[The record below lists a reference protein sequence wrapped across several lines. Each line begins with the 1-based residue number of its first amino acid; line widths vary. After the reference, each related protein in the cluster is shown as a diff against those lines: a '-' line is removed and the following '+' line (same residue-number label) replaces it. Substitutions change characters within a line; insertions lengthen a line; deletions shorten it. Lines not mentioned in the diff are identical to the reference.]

1 MITAE
6 RLRVLVEVAHAGS
19 IATAARRMGFTPS
32 ALSQQLARLEREVGC
47 ALLDR
52 RPTGAAL
59 TEAGRLLVAHGE
71 AITGELR
78 AAELAIAE
86 LRELPA
92 TDLSVG
98 AFATAGQVLLP
109 PALRAFRQ
117 AHPRTRLRLTDL
129 EPPDGYDLVLSGDL
143 DLLIT
148 HRYPGVRL
156 PPSRGLARRPLL
168 ADRLRLVLP
177 ADHALANAR
186 RPRFEDFAEDDWIS
200 GDDAA
205 PSRVCFESL
214 VAETGVAPRVAY
226 ETRDYAVI
234 LALVRAGLG
243 VSFVPDTLLAG
254 AGQDGLVVR
263 DLTGRRPVREIHTV
277 HRDRPPAHVTTMV
290 SLLAESAARFTARSS
305 SSPSRG

>member
-47 ALLDR
+47 TLLER
-52 RPTGAAL
+52 RPAGASL
-59 TEAGRLLVAHGE
+59 TEAGRLLVGHGE
-71 AITGELR
+71 TIAGELR
-78 AAELAIAE
+78 AAEQAVSE

-92 TDLSVG
+92 ADLSIG
-98 AFATAGQVLLP
+98 TFATAGQLLLP
-109 PALRAFRQ
+109 AAMRAFRE

-129 EPPDGYDLVLSGDL
+129 EPPDGYDLVVAGDL

-156 PPSRGLARRPLL
+156 PPARGLARRPLL

-177 ADHALANAR
+177 AEHPLANAAR
-186 RPRFEDFAEDDWIS
+186 IRFEDFADDDWIS
-200 GDDAA
+200 GDERA
-205 PSRVCFESL
+205 PSRACFESL

-226 ETRDYAVI
+226 ETRDYGAI

-243 VSFVPDTLLAG
+243 VSFVPGSLLGVADRTG
-254 AGQDGLVVR
+254 IAVR

-277 HRDRPPAHVTTMV
+277 HRDRPPAHVATMV
-290 SLLAESAARFTARSS
+290 SLLQEGAGRFR
-305 SSPSRG
+305 

>member
-1 MITAE
+1 MLTAE

-32 ALSQQLARLEREVGC
+32 ALSQQLARLEREAGC
-47 ALLDR
+47 TLLER
-52 RPTGAAL
+52 RPTGVAL

-71 AITGELR
+71 VVTGELR
-78 AAELAIAE
+78 AAERALAE

-92 TDLSVG
+92 TDLSIG
-98 AFATAGQVLLP
+98 TFATAGQVLLP
-109 PALRAFRQ
+109 PALRAFRE
-117 AHPRTRLRLTDL
+117 AHPRTRLRLIDL
-129 EPPDGYDLVLSGDL
+129 EPPDGYGLVLSGEL

-156 PPSRGLARRPLL
+156 PPARGLARRPLL

-177 ADHALANAR
+177 ADHPLATAR
-186 RPRFEDFAEDDWIS
+186 RARFEDFAGDDWIS
-200 GDDAA
+200 GDDTA

-243 VSFVPDTLLAG
+243 VSFVPDSLLAG
-254 AGQDGLVVR
+254 AARDGLVVR

-290 SLLAESAARFTARSS
+290 SLLADSVGAVTRRR
-305 SSPSRG
+305 PPRPG